1 MLGLGPEYLY
11 LITVLDLR
19 PERHDAPVDLRPD
32 RLVAKIGMH
41 RIGEIHRRRTARKLD
56 QLPLRGEGEHLSL
69 EHGEPGVLQQFLRTC
84 RMIEDFQQVLKPGV
98 VVALWVGA
106 LLVSPMGEIGRA
118 SCRERECQYD
128 YRSGVA

>member
-1 MLGLGPEYLY
+1 M
-11 LITVLDLR
+11 IRR
-19 PERHDAPVDLRPD
+19 PPRTTRTDTLFPYTTLFRS
-32 RLVAKIGMH
+32 VAKIGMH

-98 VVALWVGA
+98 VVALGVGA
-106 LLVSPMGEIGRA
+106 LLVSPMGGQPDRK
-118 SCRERECQYD
+118 STRLN
-128 YRSGVA
+128 SSH

>member
-1 MLGLGPEYLY
+1 MRISDWSSDVCSSDLLLPDEAPDGRPRLAGKDKGLPAGVGMLGLGPEYLY

-69 EHGEPGVLQQFLRTC
+69 EHGEPRSEEHTSELQSLMR
-84 RMIEDFQQVLKPGV
+84 
-98 VVALWVGA
+98 
-106 LLVSPMGEIGRA
+106 
-118 SCRERECQYD
+118 
-128 YRSGVA
+128 

>member
-1 MLGLGPEYLY
+1 MRISDWSSDVCSSDLLLPDEAPDGRPRLAGKDKGLPAGVGMLGLGPEYLY

-56 QLPLRGEGEHLSL
+56 QLPLRGEGEHLRSEEHTSELQSL
-69 EHGEPGVLQQFLRTC
+69 MRISYAVFCLH
-84 RMIEDFQQVLKPGV
+84 
-98 VVALWVGA
+98 
-106 LLVSPMGEIGRA
+106 
-118 SCRERECQYD
+118 
-128 YRSGVA
+128 

>member
-19 PERHDAPVDLRPD
+19 PERHDAPVELRPD

-84 RMIEDFQQVLKPGV
+84 RMIEDFRSEEHTSELQSLMRISYAVFCLKTKT
-98 VVALWVGA
+98 
-106 LLVSPMGEIGRA
+106 I
-118 SCRERECQYD
+118 SCTYKHKQSTNKSE
-128 YRSGVA
+128 

>member
-1 MLGLGPEYLY
+1 MRISDWSSDVCSSDLLLPDEAPDGRPRLAGKDKGLPAGVGMLGLGPEYLY

-84 RMIEDFQQVLKPGV
+84 RMSEDFQQV
-98 VVALWVGA
+98 
-106 LLVSPMGEIGRA
+106 
-118 SCRERECQYD
+118 
-128 YRSGVA
+128 